1 MIRIG
6 TRKSKL
12 ALWQAHKVQEEL
24 NALGQTS
31 ELVLIESEGD
41 KVLDTPLPLIG
52 GKGVFTKA
60 LDDALIAGKIDLAVH
75 SHKDIP
81 TELPEGIT
89 ICSVMERGN
98 PFDVLV
104 VRKDI
109 DFLNDKDYAGLIATS
124 SNRRKSQWI
133 DRYEKHSTCNIRGNV
148 QTRIKKLRESNWDG
162 AIFAAAGLERLEL
175 SHEIAMVLDWMIPAP
190 AQGAVAVVC
199 REDDNETATI
209 CREFHHKETA
219 LCTSI
224 ERDFLNKLN
233 GGCSA
238 PIGAYAKVEEGMLKL
253 QAVVMD
259 PNAEIKIE
267 VKLEKDA
274 MLAHNLGIEA
284 AQQALNSGAKD
295 IIDKLPKEKRL
306 H

>member
-12 ALWQAHKVQEEL
+12 ALWQAYKVQEEL
-24 NALGQTS
+24 KALGQAS

-41 KVLDTPLPLIG
+41 KVLDTPLPLMG

-60 LDDALIAGKIDLAVH
+60 LDDALVAGEIDIAVH

-81 TELPEGIT
+81 TDLPEGIEL
-89 ICSVMERGN
+89 CSVMERGN

-104 VRKDI
+104 VRKDT
-109 DFLNDKDYAGLIATS
+109 DFLNIEDYAGLIATS
-124 SNRRKSQWI
+124 SNRRKSQWL
-133 DRYEKHSTCNIRGNV
+133 DRYEKHSTCDIRGNV
-148 QTRIKKLRESNWDG
+148 QTRIKKLRDSNWDG

-175 SHEIAMVLDWMIPAP
+175 NHEIAMVLDWMVPAP

-199 REDDNETATI
+199 REGDTATVDI
-209 CREFHHKETA
+209 CKGFHHEGTA
-219 LCTSI
+219 LCTRI
-224 ERDFLNKLN
+224 ERDFLNRLN

-238 PIGAYAKVEEGMLKL
+238 PIGAYAKVEDGILKL
-253 QAVVMD
+253 NTIVMD
-259 PNAEIKIE
+259 TDAEIKIE
-267 VKLEKDA
+267 VKLEKDV
-274 MLAHNLGIEA
+274 MLAQDLGLEA
-284 AQQALNSGAKD
+284 AEYALERGAKE
-295 IIDKLPKEKRL
+295 IIDKIPKEKRL

>member
-12 ALWQAHKVQEEL
+12 ALWQAYKVQEEL
-24 NALGQTS
+24 KALGQAS

-41 KVLDTPLPLIG
+41 KVLDTPLPLMG

-60 LDDALIAGKIDLAVH
+60 LDDALLLGEIDIAVH

-81 TELPEGIT
+81 TDLPDEIT
-89 ICSVMERGN
+89 LCSVMERAN

-104 VRKDI
+104 VRKDTQ
-109 DFLNDKDYAGLIATS
+109 FLNEEDYAGLIATS
-124 SNRRKSQWI
+124 SNRRKSQWL
-133 DRYEKHSTCNIRGNV
+133 DRYQKHSTCDIRGNV

-162 AIFAAAGLERLEL
+162 AIFAAAGLQRLEL
-175 SHEIAMVLDWMIPAP
+175 DHEIAMVLDWMVPAP

-199 REDDNETATI
+199 REGDTNTENI
-209 CREFHHKETA
+209 CKGFHHDETA
-219 LCTSI
+219 LCTRI
-224 ERDFLNKLN
+224 ERDFLNRLN

-238 PIGAYAKVEEGMLKL
+238 PIGAYAKVDDGLLKL
-253 QAVVMD
+253 HAIVMD

-274 MLAHNLGIEA
+274 MLANNLGLEA
-284 AQQALNSGAKD
+284 AEYALEKGAKD

>member
-12 ALWQAHKVQEEL
+12 ALWQAYKVQEEL
-24 NALGQTS
+24 KALGQTS

-41 KVLDTPLPLIG
+41 KVLDTPLPLMG

-60 LDDALIAGKIDLAVH
+60 LDDALVAGEIDIAVH

-81 TELPEGIT
+81 TDLPEGIEL
-89 ICSVMERGN
+89 CSVMERGN

-104 VRKDI
+104 VRKDT
-109 DFLNDKDYAGLIATS
+109 DFLNIEDYAGLIATS
-124 SNRRKSQWI
+124 SNRRKSQWL
-133 DRYEKHSTCNIRGNV
+133 DRYEKHSTCDIRGNV
-148 QTRIKKLRESNWDG
+148 QTRIKKLRDSNWDG

-175 SHEIAMVLDWMIPAP
+175 HHEIAMILDWMVPAP

-199 REDDNETATI
+199 REGDTVTADI
-209 CREFHHKETA
+209 CKGFHHEETA
-219 LCTSI
+219 LCTRI
-224 ERDFLNKLN
+224 ERDFLNRLN

-238 PIGAYAKVEEGMLKL
+238 PIGAYAKVEDGILKL
-253 QAVVMD
+253 NTIVMD

-267 VKLEKDA
+267 VKLEKDV
-274 MLAHNLGIEA
+274 MLAHDLGLEA
-284 AQQALNSGAKD
+284 AEYALERGAKE

>member
-12 ALWQAHKVQEEL
+12 ALWQAYKVQEEL
-24 NALGQTS
+24 KKLGQHS

-41 KVLDTPLPLIG
+41 KVLDTPLPLMG

-60 LDDALIAGKIDLAVH
+60 LDDALVAGEIDIAVH

-81 TELPEGIT
+81 TDLPTGISL
-89 ICSVMERGN
+89 CSVMERAN
-98 PFDVLV
+98 PYDVLV
-104 VRKDI
+104 VRKDLN
-109 DFLNDKDYAGLIATS
+109 FLEEKNYAGLIATS
-124 SNRRKSQWI
+124 SNRRKSQWL
-133 DRYEKHSTCNIRGNV
+133 DRYQNHSTCDIRGNV
-148 QTRIKKLRESNWDG
+148 QTRIKKLRASKWDG
-162 AIFAAAGLERLEL
+162 AIFAAAGLQRLEL
-175 SHEIAMVLDWMIPAP
+175 DHEIALVLDWMIPAP

-199 REDDNETATI
+199 RENDKETAAI
-209 CREFHHKETA
+209 CKGFHHTETA
-219 LCTSI
+219 LCTRI
-224 ERDFLNKLN
+224 ERSFLNKLN

-238 PIGAYAKVEEGMLKL
+238 PIGAYAKIEAGVVKL
-253 QAVVMD
+253 QAIVMD

-267 VKLEKDA
+267 VTLEKE
-274 MLAHNLGIEA
+274 LALAEGLGIEA
-284 AQQALNSGAKD
+284 AEYALAKGAKD

>member
-12 ALWQAHKVQEEL
+12 ALWQAYKVQEEL
-24 NALGQTS
+24 NALGQSS

-41 KVLDTPLPLIG
+41 RILDTPLPLIG

-60 LDDALIAGKIDLAVH
+60 LDDALIVGKIDLAVH

-104 VRKDI
+104 VRKDS
-109 DFLNDKDYAGLIATS
+109 DFLNDKDYEGMIATS

-133 DRYEKHSTCNIRGNV
+133 DRYEKHCTCDIRGNL

-175 SHEIAMVLDWMIPAP
+175 SHEIAMILDWMIPAP

-199 REDDNETATI
+199 REDDKKMVTV
-209 CREFHHKETA
+209 CQEFHHKETA

-238 PIGAYAKVEEGMLKL
+238 PIGAYAKVEEGLLKL
-253 QAVVMD
+253 QAIIMD

-274 MLAHNLGIEA
+274 VLAHNLGIEA